1 MSFGINMSYCRQEN
15 TYLALRE
22 ALSDVEE
29 HMNEEAEYEISD
41 REIQNFRNMVEYFH
55 DFLCNQ
61 ELLDEDGNLDD
72 EALDRVCEAMAKS
85 YDEEDEEEDY

>member
-15 TYLALRE
+15 TYLALCE

-29 HMNEEAEYEISD
+29 HVNEEAEYKVSN

-55 DFLCNQ
+55 EFLCNN

-72 EALDRVCEAMAKS
+72 EVLDQVCDAMAKS
-85 YDEEDEEEDY
+85 YNQEGEAEE